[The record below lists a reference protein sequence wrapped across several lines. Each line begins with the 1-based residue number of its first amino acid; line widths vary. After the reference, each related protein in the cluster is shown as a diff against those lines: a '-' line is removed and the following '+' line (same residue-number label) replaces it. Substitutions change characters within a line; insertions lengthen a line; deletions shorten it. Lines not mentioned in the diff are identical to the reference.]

1 MIFDYQNLRAL
12 QWHQHR
18 HDVDYHADVAAM
30 PPAVRMKHFSLH
42 MAKYAAYFVECD
54 ETGDQSKLER
64 ALLDS
69 LAIILAIANTLG
81 QDLSKDV
88 QGATGE
94 RPPNSAGE
102 LDGLPQEMM
111 WRFFVREVGAL
122 SKACEALD
130 HLEDFPFKKAMKD
143 ANCKLARITLA
154 SAATLDLNIVDR
166 YKSRLRDVEK
176 RSMFDDFIQAG
187 RVGAGG

>member
-1 MIFDYQNLRAL
+1 MIIDYENLRAL

-42 MAKYAAYFVECD
+42 MAKYAAYLVESD
-54 ETGDQSKLER
+54 ETSDQAKLEC

-81 QDLSKDV
+81 QDLGQDV
-88 QGATGE
+88 QVPTGSTPHGAQAL
-94 RPPNSAGE
+94 AG
-102 LDGLPQEMM
+102 LTQGVT

-130 HLEDFPFKKAMKD
+130 HLEDFPFKKAMKA
-143 ANCKLARITLA
+143 ANCELARIVFA
-154 SAATLDLNIVDR
+154 SAARIGLDIEDR
-166 YKSRLRDVEK
+166 YKIRLREVEK
-176 RSMFDDFIQAG
+176 RSMFDSFVQAG
-187 RVGAGG
+187 RAGAQG